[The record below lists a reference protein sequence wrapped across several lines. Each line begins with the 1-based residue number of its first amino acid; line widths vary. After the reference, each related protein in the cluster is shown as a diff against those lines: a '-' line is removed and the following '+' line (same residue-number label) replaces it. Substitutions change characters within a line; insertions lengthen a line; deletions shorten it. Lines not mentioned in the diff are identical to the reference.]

1 MNTTHDERP
10 LIATLGL
17 IQMQCGAGLP
27 ENLAKASLQI
37 AQAAK
42 AGAKIV
48 CLPEL
53 FGSRYFCQAEDNR
66 AAFEFA
72 ETIPGP
78 MTETLSAIARRHKV
92 VLVGGTIF
100 ERAADGKYYNSAPVF
115 DTDGSLLGVYRK
127 IHIPHDPL
135 YYERSYFAPGDLGVR
150 IFDTKFARIA
160 VLICFDQWFP
170 ELARVAALAGAEI
183 IVYPS
188 AIGHFVNEE
197 PEEGNW
203 QIPWRDIQRSHAIA
217 NNLYVAA
224 INRTGIEGG
233 LNFWGG
239 SFVCDPMG
247 YVLAEA
253 GSGEQILYAQ
263 YDLTKVSR
271 LQELWGFFS
280 ARRPQEYALVCK
292 PAVKTEDSQ
301 AGVTGAVC

>member
-1 MNTTHDERP
+1 MNTTHDERS

-17 IQMQCGAGLP
+17 IQMQCGASLP

-53 FGSRYFCQAEDNR
+53 FGSRYFCQAEDDR
-66 AAFEFA
+66 AAFELA

-78 MTETLSAIARRHKV
+78 TTETLSAIARQQQI
-92 VLVGGTIF
+92 VLIGGTIF
-100 ERAADGKYYNSAPVF
+100 ERTADGRHYNSAPVF
-115 DTDGSLLGVYRK
+115 DADGSLLGVYRK

-135 YYERSYFAPGDLGVR
+135 YYEQSYFSLGDLGVR
-150 IFDTKFARIA
+150 IFDTRFARIA

-233 LNFWGG
+233 LDFWGG
-239 SFVCDPMG
+239 SFVSDPMG
-247 YVLAEA
+247 YVIAEA
-253 GSGEQILYAQ
+253 NGNEQILYADC
-263 YDLTKVSR
+263 DLAQVKR
-271 LQELWGFFS
+271 MQELWGFLQ
-280 ARRPQEYALVCK
+280 ARRPSEYRMLSSSA
-292 PAVKTEDSQ
+292 
-301 AGVTGAVC
+301 